1 MTGAALRYFAR
12 TIPCSGPGSELG
24 RQVLSRCHGSKMDAL
39 INIDVPDLNA
49 AVDFYTSAVDLRLN
63 RFISDGVAELSGASS
78 TIYLLWHPE
87 GTKPI
92 PNRVARRHY
101 SRHWTP
107 VHLDFVVADI
117 ESAVQKA
124 RAAGAQLERPIV
136 THKWGKLALMADPF
150 GHGFC
155 FIQFLGRCY
164 DQITE

>member
-1 MTGAALRYFAR
+1 VSSTRYR
-12 TIPCSGPGSELG
+12 T
-24 RQVLSRCHGSKMDAL
+24 KMDAL

-107 VHLDFVVADI
+107 VHLDFVMKDI
-117 ESAVQKA
+117 DSAVQKA
-124 RAAGAQLERPIV
+124 ILVGARL
-136 THKWGKLALMADPF
+136 
-150 GHGFC
+150 
-155 FIQFLGRCY
+155 
-164 DQITE
+164 